1 MSVLLI
7 NVTDIPG
14 ASTDDEV
21 VLIGKQKNNQ
31 ITVGSFSD
39 LSNML
44 NYEGLVRLPSEI
56 PRVVVD

>member
-1 MSVLLI
+1 MSMLLI

-44 NYEGLVRLPSEI
+44 NYEVLVRLPSEI